1 MRAESS
7 RVGLARRLCRF
18 VVVLTAAS
26 ACGGLVVIPAALA
39 QAHHAP
45 HHGKRGRRHHPRRR
59 RVRHHG
65 STSHGTAVHTKGT
78 TAHGQ
83 FIQPFAVHANQSNN
97 WSGYDQGSLEQGG
110 TPPKLF
116 SSIGAHW
123 TVPTAT
129 QHTSGQAEYSSDWI
143 GIGGGCVDSGCTV
156 TDSTLIQ
163 TGTEQDVASNGAAS
177 YSAWW
182 EIIPGPSLTITSMT
196 VHPGDSMSASID
208 QVVPGVWTI
217 SISDAT
223 DGQSY
228 TTTVPYTSTEST
240 AEWIQ
245 ETPLILGT
253 NAGFAALP
261 NLTSPNFDLA
271 TTNGGPAN
279 LKASEEMNLVDSSGN
294 VIGAPS
300 APDPDADGF
309 NACTW
314 AGTCTSP
321 ASS

>member
-1 MRAESS
+1 MRAKPSTI
-7 RVGLARRLCRF
+7 GLVRRLCRLL
-18 VVVLTAAS
+18 VVLSAATAL
-26 ACGGLVVIPAALA
+26 GGVVLAPAALA
-39 QAHHAP
+39 QSSYARHQ
-45 HHGKRGRRHHPRRR
+45 GKRVRRHHRRRR

-65 STSHGTAVHTKGT
+65 TKGYGSAVPTHGT

-116 SSIGAHW
+116 TSIGGHW

-129 QHTSGQAEYSSDWI
+129 QHTAGQAEYSSDWI
-143 GIGGGCVDSGCTV
+143 GIGGGCVDSACTV

-163 TGTEQDVASNGAAS
+163 TGTEQDVASNGTAS

-182 EIIPGPSLTITSMT
+182 EIIPGPSLTITNMT

-228 TTTVPYTSTEST
+228 STTVPYS
-240 AEWIQ
+240 
-245 ETPLILGT
+245 
-253 NAGFAALP
+253 
-261 NLTSPNFDLA
+261 
-271 TTNGGPAN
+271 
-279 LKASEEMNLVDSSGN
+279 
-294 VIGAPS
+294 
-300 APDPDADGF
+300 
-309 NACTW
+309 
-314 AGTCTSP
+314 
-321 ASS
+321 

>member
-1 MRAESS
+1 MRDQPSLFHAI
-7 RVGLARRLCRF
+7 RRACRFTLAFAAAAGLGGLAAPGAVAR
-18 VVVLTAAS
+18 
-26 ACGGLVVIPAALA
+26 G
-39 QAHHAP
+39 HHA
-45 HHGKRGRRHHPRRR
+45 HGRARHTQ
-59 RVRHHG
+59 G
-65 STSHGTAVHTKGT
+65 I

-83 FIQPFAVHANQSNN
+83 LVHPFALNTNQSNN
-97 WSGYDQGSLEQGG
+97 WSGYNQGSLEQGG

-116 SSIGAHW
+116 TSIGGDW

-129 QHTSGQAEYSSDWI
+129 QHSSGQAEYSSDWI

-163 TGTEQDVASNGAAS
+163 TGTEQDVDSSGAAS

-196 VHPGDSMSASID
+196 VHPGDKMSASID
-208 QVVPGVWTI
+208 ETVPGLWTI
-217 SISDAT
+217 NISDT
-223 DGQSY
+223 SDGQSY

-253 NAGFAALP
+253 GAGFAALP
-261 NLTSPNFDLA
+261 NLTSPVFDLA
-271 TTNGGPAN
+271 TTNGAPAN
-279 LKASEEMNLVDSSGN
+279 LKSSEEMDLVDSSGN

-300 APDPDADGF
+300 APDPDTDGF
-309 NACTW
+309 NVCTW
-314 AGTCTSP
+314 AGTSTCTAP
-321 ASS
+321 SSS